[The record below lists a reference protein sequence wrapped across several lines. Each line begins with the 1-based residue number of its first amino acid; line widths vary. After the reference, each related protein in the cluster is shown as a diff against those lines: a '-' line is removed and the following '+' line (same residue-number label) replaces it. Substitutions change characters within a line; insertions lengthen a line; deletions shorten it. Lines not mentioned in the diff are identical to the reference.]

1 MECFTNVVIRYAHN
15 LLGINNGNVVEQN
28 SNHLTPSRD
37 TIAEKLRD
45 TAAME
50 KIMQQAVLEAV
61 EKARKLG
68 FLKTPIVQEGLPN
81 AKHDFL
87 HIDHAGLSNRLPD
100 TATDKLL
107 QLGIEPKQTE
117 VNTVNTLLDEIKQL
131 GIAERLQL
139 VEDLWDSVAVRA
151 SEFPISESQKVELDR
166 RLVRHHQDP
175 LRGIT
180 LDQIAQ
186 KLGVAV

>member
-1 MECFTNVVIRYAHN
+1 MEH
-15 LLGINNGNVVEQN
+15 N
-28 SNHLTPSRD
+28 SNQLPPSRD

-45 TAAME
+45 TAE
-50 KIMQQAVLEAV
+50 LNKVVKQAVVEAV

-68 FLKTPIVQEGLPN
+68 FLNTPVVQEELPK

-87 HIDHAGLSNRLPD
+87 HIKHAGLSNRLPD

-107 QLGIEPKQTE
+107 QLDIEPEQTE

-131 GIAERLQL
+131 DISERLQL

-151 SEFPISESQKVELDR
+151 SEFPISEAQKAELDR
-166 RLVRHHQDP
+166 RLIQHHKEP

-186 KLGVAV
+186 KLGVAL